1 MFLLLSTFK
10 FSSHLKIDLAPA
22 LVCPGRQLHVTR
34 HRRELAQDVV
44 MYLWHTGTINTHITG
59 GRPEVYLDVPLK
71 HCSHHWYT
79 LVQSM
84 DRSHSASV
92 PYCAIVFAICSI
104 VPLSTI
110 SCAVN
115 YIMYITYVHVHQN
128 VLQRTNFCGGVDMQ
142 TFPHGNG
149 LPM

>member
-1 MFLLLSTFK
+1 MSMVFYSRKNSELEEKNVRMFLLLSTFK

-44 MYLWHTGTINTHITG
+44 MYLWNTGTINTHIIG

-79 LVQSM
+79 ICQ
-84 DRSHSASV
+84 
-92 PYCAIVFAICSI
+92 CAILCHRICHMFHCTI
-104 VPLSTI
+104 VNNILY
-110 SCAVN
+110 CKL
-115 YIMYITYVHVHQN
+115 YYVC
-128 VLQRTNFCGGVDMQ
+128 T
-142 TFPHGNG
+142 
-149 LPM
+149 

>member
-44 MYLWHTGTINTHITG
+44 MYLWNTATINTHIIG
-59 GRPEVYLDVPLK
+59 GRPEMYLDVPLK

-84 DRSHSASV
+84 YRSHEGAC
-92 PYCAIVFAICSI
+92 PRCSD
-104 VPLSTI
+104 VPL
-110 SCAVN
+110 A
-115 YIMYITYVHVHQN
+115 H
-128 VLQRTNFCGGVDMQ
+128 
-142 TFPHGNG
+142 
-149 LPM
+149 

>member
-44 MYLWHTGTINTHITG
+44 MYLWNTGTINTHIIG

-84 DRSHSASV
+84 YRSQEGA
-92 PYCAIVFAICSI
+92 CA
-104 VPLSTI
+104 
-110 SCAVN
+110 
-115 YIMYITYVHVHQN
+115 
-128 VLQRTNFCGGVDMQ
+128 R
-142 TFPHGNG
+142 
-149 LPM
+149 